1 MKPIKFLFATMIA
14 LLAFVTLP
22 SCSDD
27 NNEDEPAVPAA
38 KAIAGTYAGDMEC
51 SVMGSASTF
60 ENLSFSLSAT
70 DDATVAVTLPAFGE
84 APMAM
89 PSITI
94 TGVKVTEANGI
105 STLATT
111 QCTGTT
117 DSGKSYTC
125 TLSGDVN
132 GNTLN
137 IKFNLQYGAMPMPMI
152 CSSAATKQ

>member
-1 MKPIKFLFATMIA
+1 
-14 LLAFVTLP
+14 
-22 SCSDD
+22 
-27 NNEDEPAVPAA
+27 
-38 KAIAGTYAGDMEC
+38 
-51 SVMGSASTF
+51 MGSASTF